1 MAKNKAVA
9 KKKTV
14 EQRLTEMS
22 SIRSQIITISNLRFV
37 PFKSIQEKK
46 DLIERALE
54 IISSLLEV
62 DEPNV
67 YEAIDSLKLVINK
80 NNRA

>member
-1 MAKNKAVA
+1 MAKNRVVT

-22 SIRSQIITISNLRFV
+22 SIRIQIITISNLRFV

-46 DLIERALE
+46 DLIASALE
-54 IISSLLEV
+54 IVASLSEV
-62 DEPNV
+62 NELNV
-67 YEAIDSLKLVINK
+67 LEAIESLMLVVNK
-80 NNRA
+80 NSRA